1 MREDKK
7 WISLQ
12 LVGHK
17 KGLKEFERD
26 RREGKSSAGAG
37 CERAGKSD
45 REIADLLGRA
55 WNQKLRVIITYCRKD
70 CGENEGNSG
79 FRISQRRK
87 KCRGKIKF
95 LQRDSPQ
102 VIMATGERLDLGEI
116 LDIEILG

>member
-17 KGLKEFERD
+17 KSLREFERD
-26 RREGKSSAGAG
+26 RREGKSFSGAV
-37 CERAGKSD
+37 CERVEQSD
-45 REIADLLGRA
+45 RKIADLLGRA

-79 FRISQRRK
+79 FEFSKRRK
-87 KCRGKIKF
+87 KCRGKIKL